1 MTMKV
6 LLVSSYRKKGGAAR
20 AASRLQESL
29 SCAGVLVEFISIY
42 DEDGGLAERLRRLCR
57 ALYERLAAIFVVRKV
72 VLFSSNSISNRSLVG
87 RINRSDADVVHLH
100 WFNAGGMSVAD
111 IASITK
117 PVVWTLHDM
126 WGFTGGCHYDA
137 GCGRYKVGCGSC
149 PQLYSSK
156 GRDLSWRNLVSKKKA
171 LSSVGGLTVVGV
183 SRWLADCADQSVA
196 LSGTRVVSLP
206 NPLDTSFFTPVD
218 NVVARNML
226 KLPQGKKLIL
236 FGAVAALEDSRKGF
250 EELVSALVLMP
261 RDEQFELVVFGGNRP
276 KVAPDFGFVAHYVG
290 HINDDEKLKL
300 LYSAVDVMV
309 VPSLQEAFGQT
320 ATEAMSCGT
329 PVVAF
334 GSTGLLDIIDH
345 QVNGYLAEPYYP
357 SSLAEGIEW
366 VLGHPNYEEL
376 SMNARK
382 KVETSFDYKV
392 VAEKY
397 KRLYEECLAHS
408 AVS

>member
-1 MTMKV
+1 
-6 LLVSSYRKKGGAAR
+6 
-20 AASRLQESL
+20 
-29 SCAGVLVEFISIY
+29 
-42 DEDGGLAERLRRLCR
+42 
-57 ALYERLAAIFVVRKV
+57 
-72 VLFSSNSISNRSLVG
+72 
-87 RINRSDADVVHLH
+87 
-100 WFNAGGMSVAD
+100 
-111 IASITK
+111 
-117 PVVWTLHDM
+117 
-126 WGFTGGCHYDA
+126 
-137 GCGRYKVGCGSC
+137 
-149 PQLYSSK
+149 
-156 GRDLSWRNLVSKKKA
+156 
-171 LSSVGGLTVVGV
+171 
-183 SRWLADCADQSVA
+183 
-196 LSGTRVVSLP
+196 
-206 NPLDTSFFTPVD
+206 
-218 NVVARNML
+218 
-226 KLPQGKKLIL
+226 PQGKKLIL

-345 QVNGYLAEPYYP
+345 QVNGYLAELYYP

>member
-1 MTMKV
+1 MKV

-183 SRWLADCADQSVA
+183 SRWL
-196 LSGTRVVSLP
+196 
-206 NPLDTSFFTPVD
+206 
-218 NVVARNML
+218 
-226 KLPQGKKLIL
+226 
-236 FGAVAALEDSRKGF
+236 
-250 EELVSALVLMP
+250 
-261 RDEQFELVVFGGNRP
+261 
-276 KVAPDFGFVAHYVG
+276 
-290 HINDDEKLKL
+290 
-300 LYSAVDVMV
+300 
-309 VPSLQEAFGQT
+309 
-320 ATEAMSCGT
+320 
-329 PVVAF
+329 
-334 GSTGLLDIIDH
+334 
-345 QVNGYLAEPYYP
+345 
-357 SSLAEGIEW
+357 
-366 VLGHPNYEEL
+366 
-376 SMNARK
+376 
-382 KVETSFDYKV
+382 
-392 VAEKY
+392 
-397 KRLYEECLAHS
+397 
-408 AVS
+408 